1 MKQGSKP
8 AMRSARRSAKGPTV
22 ADVARLAG
30 VSAMTVSR
38 VINSGGSNGGNVLPE
53 TRERVD
59 AAIAETGYVP
69 NPAARSLA
77 SGRQRRIALLHA
89 NPSAAYLSEFLV
101 GSLAEAS
108 SCDAQLL
115 VEHCTEGE
123 PNAALVARLRSHN
136 IVGVLLPPPLA
147 DDTALL
153 AALNA
158 EGFVMAQV
166 ATGLPASFAQAVS
179 IDDECAAMDITQRF
193 IAAGHRRIGFIAG
206 NTNQTAS
213 ALRRAGYE
221 RALAEAGIAIDSDLI
236 VQGDFTYRSGL
247 VAAARLLELKQRPTA
262 IFASNDDMAAATV
275 TAAHRTGLDVPRQLS
290 ICGFDDTAIATT
302 VWPELTT
309 VRQPI
314 ADMAR
319 RATRLLVE
327 AIDAGDEKTTPRHE
341 RLEFEFIERG
351 STAALSA
358 LDENRRGGSYLSQ

>member
-1 MKQGSKP
+1 
-8 AMRSARRSAKGPTV
+8 
-22 ADVARLAG
+22 
-30 VSAMTVSR
+30 MTVSR

>member
-1 MKQGSKP
+1 MGQERKP
-8 AMRSARRSAKGPTV
+8 AVRSARRSAKGPTV
-22 ADVARLAG
+22 ADVARLAR

-38 VINSGGSNGGNVLPE
+38 VINNEGNVLPD
-53 TRERVD
+53 TRERVE
-59 AAIAETGYVP
+59 AAIRATGYVP

-108 SCDAQLL
+108 ACDAQLL
-115 VEHCTEGE
+115 VEHCAEGE
-123 PNAALVARLRSHN
+123 TTAALVARLRSHN
-136 IVGVLLPPPLA
+136 IDGVLLPPPLS

-153 AALNA
+153 EALKAA
-158 EGFVMAQV
+158 GFVLAQV
-166 ATGLPASFAQAVS
+166 ATGLPASFAHSVS
-179 IDDECAAMDITQRF
+179 IDDEGAAFAITSAF

-213 ALRRAGYE
+213 ALRRTGYE
-221 RALAEAGIAIDSDLI
+221 RALAEAGIALDRELI
-236 VQGDFTYRSGL
+236 AQGDFTYRSGL
-247 VAAARLLELKQRPTA
+247 DAAARLLALPVRPTA

-275 TAAHRTGLDVPRQLS
+275 TAAHRAGLEVPRHVS

-327 AIDAGDEKTTPRHE
+327 AIDAGQGALAPHHE
-341 RLEFEFIERG
+341 RLAFEFIERG
-351 STAALSA
+351 STAPPAST
-358 LDENRRGGSYLSQ
+358 

>member
-1 MKQGSKP
+1 MGQEPKI
-8 AMRSARRSAKGPTV
+8 AVRSARRSAKGPTV

-38 VINSGGSNGGNVLPE
+38 VINSDGSNGGNVLPE
-53 TRERVD
+53 TRERVE
-59 AAIAETGYVP
+59 AAIAAIGYVP

-108 SCDAQLL
+108 ACDAQLI
-115 VEHCTEGE
+115 VEHCADGE
-123 PNAALVARLRSHN
+123 PTSALVARLRSHN
-136 IVGVLLPPPLA
+136 IEGVLLPSPLA
-147 DDTALL
+147 DDSALL

-158 EGFVMAQV
+158 EGFVLAQV
-166 ATGLPASFAQAVS
+166 ATGLPASFAHAVS
-179 IDDECAAMDITQRF
+179 IDDEGAAMDVTRRF

-206 NTNQTAS
+206 SINQTAS

-221 RALAEAGIAIDSDLI
+221 RALTEAGIAIDSDLI
-236 VQGDFTYRSGL
+236 TQGDFTYRSGL
-247 VAAARLLELKQRPTA
+247 DAAARLLALPRRPTA
-262 IFASNDDMAAATV
+262 VFASNDDMAAATV
-275 TAAHRTGLDVPRQLS
+275 TAAHRSGLDVPRELS

-327 AIDAGDEKTTPRHE
+327 AIDAGEAATGPQHE
-341 RLEFEFIERG
+341 WLEFTYIERG
-351 STAALSA
+351 STAPPPQ
-358 LDENRRGGSYLSQ
+358 G